1 MAPDRMR
8 IEAVAVE
15 YPPAHKSTREM
26 LQYISEWKSQ
36 PNATWRNKPKA
47 MAAQVPEKGALRMG
61 NGGAGKT
68 DTLKVQRQ
76 KSFIWEKYFY
86 I

>member
-1 MAPDRMR
+1 
-8 IEAVAVE
+8 
-15 YPPAHKSTREM
+15 
-26 LQYISEWKSQ
+26 
-36 PNATWRNKPKA
+36 